1 MLFEVILR
9 NALKYAVTC
18 VLHPS
23 SPTYIILADMSTLLW
38 IRSIYVFVLISTMK
52 TGWYLSLELPTIYIY
67 IGVDFK
73 VRNMLVGLE
82 WLQW

>member
-9 NALKYAVTC
+9 NALKYAVMC

-67 IGVDFK
+67 RSGFQSD
-73 VRNMLVGLE
+73 NMLVGLE